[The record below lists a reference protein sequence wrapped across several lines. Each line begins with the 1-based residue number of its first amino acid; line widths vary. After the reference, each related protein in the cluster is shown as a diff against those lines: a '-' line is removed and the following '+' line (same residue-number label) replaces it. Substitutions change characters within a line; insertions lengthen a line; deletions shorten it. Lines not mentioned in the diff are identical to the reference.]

1 MKKQL
6 TTILL
11 TIIAVTAM
19 AIPAKRGFWKTI
31 TLVDGT
37 QVRAELRGDKNFC
50 CMVDEAGN
58 RYVRNDSATYRLVTD
73 DEVTAKQN
81 NSRARRAAKRA
92 CYSSTADGLGEYGKM
107 SMGAV
112 PSIGSYTILVI
123 MVQFSDAK
131 FQSTTT
137 VAKMKRY
144 YNNEG
149 YSEEDGSVGSVKD
162 YFKSQSHGMF
172 VPTFDVVG
180 IVTLSNNYSTYGYD
194 SDPYEVID
202 DNIDQLPR
210 DAVAAAV
217 SQLGVDFSQYVIPA
231 GDANHKAGVPLVCIL
246 YAGRGQA
253 TESQSNAN
261 SKLIWPCE
269 WDCDEDIS
277 GTHFNSWF
285 VGNELY
291 YDGSLNGIGTF
302 CHEFGHALG
311 LPDFYCTD
319 YSYEEDDAFS
329 DWSIMD
335 TGGYVED
342 GYAPIGY
349 NAYEKSYM
357 GWLKLEEIGE
367 DGDKTLQSPADAG
380 VGSAYIIR
388 NSSTETFILENRQ
401 PGTWYP
407 QSSHGSGL
415 MLSRI
420 AYDATA
426 WNENY
431 LNNTQN
437 SKRAMI
443 VTANGETLD
452 YSSSPA
458 NLYGNGVNNI
468 TSLTLFNRKKKSV
481 GIKDITKN
489 SDGTITFTYTASSS
503 GGDDPTPPTNYLFY
517 ESFNECA
524 GTGGNDGYW
533 NGSIAAGAMKSSS
546 SESDTDNVGWST
558 TNAYKGDQCA
568 KFGTGS
574 ANGSATS
581 PSFTVNGTATLTFK
595 AGAWDASKD
604 GTTLNLSVSS
614 GTISP
619 KSVMMTKGA
628 WGSYTATIAATG
640 NIKITFAAQKGR
652 FFLDEVLAV
661 DPTATGIKG
670 ISITERPADNR
681 IYSIDGRYVGNDLNI
696 LRPGIYIVG
705 GRKVVR

>member
-6 TTILL
+6 LIVVMMMMAT
-11 TIIAVTAM
+11 VVM
-19 AIPAKRGFWKTI
+19 AIPAKRGLWSVI
-31 TLVDGT
+31 TLADGT
-37 QVRAELRGDKNFC
+37 QVRAELRGNKNFC
-50 CMVDEAGN
+50 YMQDEKGN
-58 RYVRNDSATYRLVTD
+58 KYVKNDSSTYRLSTSED
-73 DEVTAKQN
+73 FSAKRN
-81 NSRARRAAKRA
+81 KARLRRAPNRA
-92 CYSSTADGLGEYGKM
+92 CYASTSDGLGEYGKM

-112 PSIGSYTILVI
+112 PSIGSYTIPVI

-137 VAKMKRY
+137 VEKMKRY
-144 YNNEG
+144 YNDEG
-149 YSEEDGSVGSVKD
+149 YSEETGSVGSVRD

-180 IVTLSNNYSTYGYD
+180 IVTLDESYVTYGYD
-194 SDPYEVID
+194 SDPYETID

-210 DAVAAAV
+210 DAVAAAI
-217 SQLGVDFSQYVIPA
+217 SQLGVDFSKYVIPA

-253 TESQSNAN
+253 TETKSNAN

-269 WDCDEDIS
+269 WDCDEDMS

-291 YDGSLNGIGTF
+291 YSGSLNGIGTF

-367 DGDKTLQSPADAG
+367 DGDKTLESPADAG

-388 NSSTETFILENRQ
+388 NGSTETFILENRQ

-426 WNENY
+426 WNNNY

-443 VTANGETLD
+443 VTANDETLD

-489 SDGTITFTYTASSS
+489 TDGTITFTYTASSS
-503 GGDDPTPPTNYLFY
+503 GGDDPAPPTDYLFY
-517 ESFNECA
+517 ESFNNCD
-524 GTGGNDGYW
+524 GTGGNDGDW
-533 NGSIAAGAMKSSS
+533 DSSVAASTFNA
-546 SESDTDNVGWST
+546 DNDGWS
-558 TNAYKGDQCA
+558 AEAKYGGYKCA
-568 KFGTGS
+568 RFGASKKSGVAKTP
-574 ANGSATS
+574 TV
-581 PSFTVNGTATLTFK
+581 SFTNSTTLTFK
-595 AGAWDASKD
+595 AAAWGTD
-604 GTTLNLSVSS
+604 GTSLKLSAEGATVTFSPSTLTMKGSEWTTYTVTTS
-614 GTISP
+614 GS
-619 KSVMMTKGA
+619 
-628 WGSYTATIAATG
+628 G
-640 NIKITFAAQKGR
+640 NAKIVFTPSKR
-652 FFLDEVLAV
+652 FFLDEVLVV
-661 DPTATGIKG
+661 DPTATGINA
-670 ISITERPADNR
+670 IQVIDRPTDNR
-681 IYSIDGRYVGNDLNI
+681 IYGIDGRFVGTDFTI
-696 LRPGIYIVG
+696 LRPGIYIVN

>member
-37 QVRAELRGDKNFC
+37 RVRAELRGDKNFC
-50 CMVDEAGN
+50 FMVDEAGN

-81 NSRARRAAKRA
+81 KSRARRAAKRA

-112 PSIGSYTILVI
+112 PSIGSYTIPVI
-123 MVQFSDAK
+123 MVQFSDQQFK
-131 FQSTTT
+131 SSTT
-137 VAKMKRY
+137 VAKMNRY
-144 YNNEG
+144 YNTEG
-149 YSEEDGSVGSVKD
+149 YAEETGCVGSVSD

-180 IVTLSNNYSTYGYD
+180 IVTLDESYVTYGED
-194 SDPYEVID
+194 SEPYESID

-217 SQLGVDFSQYVIPA
+217 EQLGVDFSQYVVPA
-231 GDANHKAGVPLVCIL
+231 GDTNHKAGVPLVCIL
-246 YAGRGQA
+246 YAGKGQA
-253 TESQSNAN
+253 TESESDEN
-261 SKLIWPCE
+261 SQLIWPCE
-269 WDCDEDIS
+269 WDCDEDMS

-291 YDGSLNGIGTF
+291 YDGELNGIGTF

-311 LPDFYCTD
+311 LPDFYCTN
-319 YSYEEDDAFS
+319 YNYENDDPFS

-335 TGGYVED
+335 TGSYVED

-349 NAYEKSYM
+349 TAYEKSYM
-357 GWLKLEEIGE
+357 GWLKLIELEGDGE
-367 DGDKTLQSPADAG
+367 KTLQSPADAG
-380 VGSAYIIR
+380 EGSAFIIK
-388 NSSTETFILENRQ
+388 NSGTETFILENRQ

-407 QSSHGSGL
+407 RSSHGSGL

-420 AYDATA
+420 AYSQTT
-426 WNENY
+426 WNNNT

-437 SKRAMI
+437 KKRAYI
-443 VTANGETLD
+443 VTANGAKLD
-452 YSSSPA
+452 YSSSQA

-468 TSLTLFNRKKKSV
+468 TSLKLYNGSSKTVS
-481 GIKDITKN
+481 IKDITKN
-489 SDGTITFTYTASSS
+489 SDGTITFTYGNTSS
-503 GGDDPTPPTNYLFY
+503 GGGDTPVTPTGDYLFY
-517 ESFNECA
+517 ESFNSCV
-524 GTGGNDGYW
+524 GKGGNDGSW
-533 NGSIAAGAMKSSS
+533 NGTIASADFVPDMDGW
-546 SESDTDNVGWST
+546 ESDKSYG
-558 TNAYKGDQCA
+558 ADQCA

-574 ANGSATS
+574 DNGSATT
-581 PSFTVNGTATLTFK
+581 PEFLVNGTATLTFM